1 MSKRNEIA
9 QRLGELLTARGADR
23 YSCEVTEE
31 ETHEFNV
38 ENGSFSLLRTVFST
52 DVSLWVFMGRKMG
65 KANGNDVS
73 EDGLAALADSA
84 VATAA
89 SAEEDPAWDL
99 APEQGRETVS
109 RGPMTPDM
117 DRLFSRTTELL
128 DTIARDYPQIMVTR
142 LMTKYTRSHSLYS
155 NTNGTMLDE
164 SHGLYDIMVEFAG
177 REGENTTSLNYVYF
191 LTDQLDVPFIGQ
203 ADLRQNLENTR
214 DSLRAENL
222 AGKFKG
228 TAILMPE
235 CLDAFLWS
243 LISICMSDQVV
254 MDGTSPWLDRVG
266 EQVAH
271 EALTLSLTP
280 GDPRILAGET
290 HTASGFRSE
299 DCTLIEKGVLKAHML
314 SLYAANRT
322 GRPVMKNTGFSLA
335 VAPGKKSLD
344 EMIRGVK
351 KGILVGYFSGG
362 EPASNGEFSGIAKNS
377 FLIEDGRLAG
387 ALSETMI
394 NGNLEQVFRHI
405 AGISREVRVNGQT
418 LLPWVAVDG
427 VVISGK

>member
-1 MSKRNEIA
+1 MSKRNDITR
-9 QRLGELLTARGADR
+9 RLGELLAERGADR
-23 YSCEVTEE
+23 YSCEVSEE

-38 ENGSFSLLRTVFST
+38 ENGGFSLLRTVFST
-52 DVSLWVFMGRKMG
+52 DVSLRVFLGRKMG
-65 KANGNDVS
+65 KAGGNDVS
-73 EDGLAALADSA
+73 EDGLASLADSA
-84 VATAA
+84 IATAA

-99 APEQGRETVS
+99 APDQGRETVS

-117 DRLFSRTTELL
+117 DGLFTRTTELL
-128 DTIARDYPQIMVTR
+128 DTIARDYPEIAVTR
-142 LMTKYTRSHSLYS
+142 CMTKYTRGHSLYT

-164 SHGLYDIMVEFAG
+164 SRGLYDIMLEFAG
-177 REGENTTSLNYVYF
+177 RAGEKTTSLNYVYF
-191 LTDQLDVPFIGQ
+191 LTDRLDVPFIGQ
-203 ADLRQNLENTR
+203 SDLRQNLENTR
-214 DSLRAENL
+214 GSLRAENL
-222 AGKFKG
+222 PGKFEG

-235 CLDAFLWS
+235 CLESFLWS
-243 LISICMSDQVV
+243 LISIYASDQVI

-280 GDPRILAGET
+280 SDPRILDGER
-290 HTASGFRSE
+290 HTAGGFRSE

-314 SLYAANRT
+314 SLYAANKT

-335 VAPGKKSLD
+335 VTPGEKSLD
-344 EMIRGVK
+344 DIIRGVK

-394 NGNLEQVFRHI
+394 NGNLEKVFRHI
-405 AGISREVRVNGQT
+405 AGISREVRANGQT